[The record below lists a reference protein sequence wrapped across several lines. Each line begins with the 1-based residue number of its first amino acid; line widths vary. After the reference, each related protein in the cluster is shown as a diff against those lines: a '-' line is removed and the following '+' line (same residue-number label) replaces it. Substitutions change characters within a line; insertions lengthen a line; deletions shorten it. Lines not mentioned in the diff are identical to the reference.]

1 MIEQPCRPNAAA
13 LQSSATLPRWML
25 AAGVGVFVAGF
36 AWHGMWKVLPWER
49 LALSLVLAGLSLAV
63 AWPLHRFARWRWAT
77 ALAVPWVLALVLFAG
92 PLAVVAA
99 LALTAAAVVLGLLW
113 LPSTAPARLALA
125 ATAGLAL
132 IAGLGGWLLTL
143 PVHFAG
149 VWWGLVLGL
158 LAWRRRALLAVV
170 SASIDGWRAA
180 VDPSP
185 RWAALAIT
193 LLGLASTAC
202 WLPTMQVDDLAYH
215 LGLPTHLLMYGEY
228 RPDPSHQVWS
238 YAPWAGDAL
247 QGFAAVMAGA
257 DARGGVNAMWLLL
270 AAAAVW
276 SACTSLGARA
286 SERWAAV
293 ALFASMPP
301 LVWMAAGMQTELPA
315 TAVLAALVA
324 LIVLPLRDTDATV
337 GRGVRSGVVL
347 PGALLFAALFAIK
360 GAHVVSALPLVAY
373 AGWRHRAALPWR
385 HLPLALGLVLL
396 VGGSSYVQSWWH
408 TGNPVL
414 PLFNAVFQSPYF
426 PIDGNYRDDRWF
438 AGFGPTLPWQIVFD
452 TDRYVEAWNG
462 GLGFS
467 LVLLAGAG
475 MTALLRRETRGLAL
489 ALLLAAFAPLI
500 PMQYARYAYPGL
512 LLLVLVQVPHG
523 QALFG
528 SRLFGIAVLAACTV
542 NLAFQANA
550 SWLHHSAALKRV
562 IKSGG
567 DAAKVYPYYVPE
579 RVLLS
584 QIPAG
589 DPGLVLATNPSRAYI
604 AELGGRG
611 RAMLDHDPTLRA
623 ARTHAENDP
632 TGGAWA
638 TLLREHGIRW
648 VLVTPASAS
657 PALLAG
663 VQRYAERVSVVG
675 DAELWRARDGVTG
688 Q

>member
-1 MIEQPCRPNAAA
+1 MIDQPCRPDATA
-13 LQSSATLPRWML
+13 LQPSTTLPMWIL
-25 AAGVGVFVAGF
+25 AAGVGLFAAGF
-36 AWHGMWKVLPWER
+36 AWHGMWKFLPWER
-49 LALSLVLAGLSLAV
+49 LALSLVLAGLSTAV
-63 AWPLHRFARWRWAT
+63 AWPLQRFARWRWAT
-77 ALAVPWVLALVLFAG
+77 ALALPWVLALVVFAG
-92 PLAVVAA
+92 PLAVLAA
-99 LALTAAAVVLGLLW
+99 LALAAAAAVAGLPW
-113 LPSTAPARLALA
+113 LPSTVPARLALS
-125 ATAGLAL
+125 ATVGLAL
-132 IAGLGGWLLTL
+132 LAGLGGWLLTW
-143 PVHFAG
+143 PVHF
-149 VWWGLVLGL
+149 VWSWWGLVLGL
-158 LAWRRRALLAVV
+158 LAWRRKALDTAV
-170 SASIDGWRAA
+170 ATALNGWRAA
-180 VDPSP
+180 VDQSP

-215 LGLPTHLLMYGEY
+215 LGLPTHLLMHGEY
-228 RPDPSHQVWS
+228 RPDPAHQVWS

-257 DARGGVNAMWLLL
+257 DARGGVNALWLVL

-276 SACTSLGARA
+276 SACSSLGARA
-286 SERWAAV
+286 TERWAAV

-324 LIVLPLRDTDATV
+324 LIVLPAADSSAQRRL
-337 GRGVRSGVVL
+337 L
-347 PGALLFAALFAIK
+347 PGAILSGALFAIK
-360 GAHVVSALPLVAY
+360 GAHVVSALPLLAY
-373 AGWRHRAALPWR
+373 AGWRHR
-385 HLPLALGLVLL
+385 HGLPLRRLPMALGLVLL

-426 PIDGNYRDDRWF
+426 PVDGNYRDDRWF
-438 AGFGPTLPWQIVFD
+438 AGFGPALPWQLLFN
-452 TDRYVEAWNG
+452 TDRYVEAWDG

-467 LVLLAGAG
+467 LVLLSGAG
-475 MTALLRRETRGLAL
+475 VMALLRKETRGLAL
-489 ALLLAAFAPLI
+489 ALGLAALAPLI

-528 SRLFGIAVLAACTV
+528 ARLFGIAVLVACAI

-562 IKSGG
+562 IRSGG
-567 DAAKVYPYYVPE
+567 DAAKVYPHYVPE
-579 RVLLS
+579 RVLFS
-584 QIPAG
+584 QIPTEDA
-589 DPGLVLATNPSRAYI
+589 GLVLATNPSRGYV

-623 ARTHAENDP
+623 ARKHAENDP
-632 TGGAWA
+632 TGDAWA
-638 TLLREHGIRW
+638 GLLRVHGIRW
-648 VLVTPASAS
+648 VIVTPSSAS
-657 PALLAG
+657 PALMAG
-663 VQRYAERVSVVG
+663 VQRHAERVSVVG
-675 DAELWRARDGVTG
+675 DAELWRAKGGVSG

>member
-1 MIEQPCRPNAAA
+1 MIEQPCRPNEAA
-13 LQSSATLPRWML
+13 LQSSATLPRWIL
-25 AAGVGVFVAGF
+25 AAGVGLFVAGF

-77 ALAVPWVLALVLFAG
+77 ALAVPWVFALVLFAG
-92 PLAVVAA
+92 PLAVLAA
-99 LALTAAAVVLGLLW
+99 LALASAAAVLGLSW

-125 ATAGLAL
+125 GTVGLAL
-132 IAGLGGWLLTL
+132 IAGLGGWLLTW
-143 PVHFAG
+143 PVHFAWS
-149 VWWGLVLGL
+149 WWGLVLGL
-158 LAWRRRALLAVV
+158 LAWRRKTLLTVV

-185 RWAALAIT
+185 RWAGWAIT

-215 LGLPTHLLMYGEY
+215 LGLPTHLLMYGGY
-228 RPDPSHQVWS
+228 RPDPAHQVWS

-257 DARGGVNAMWLLL
+257 DARGAVNALWLVL

-276 SACTSLGARA
+276 SACGSLGARTA
-286 SERWAAV
+286 ERWAAV

-324 LIVLPLRDTDATV
+324 LIVLPAADRTP
-337 GRGVRSGVVL
+337 VRRLL
-347 PGALLFAALFAIK
+347 PGAILFGALFAIK
-360 GAHVVSALPLVAY
+360 GAHVVSALPLLAY
-373 AGWRHRAALPWR
+373 ASWRHRRGLPLR
-385 HLPLALGLVLL
+385 RLPLALGLVLL

-426 PIDGNYRDDRWF
+426 PVDGNYRDGRWF
-438 AGFGPTLPWQIVFD
+438 AGFGPALPWQLVFN
-452 TDRYVEAWNG
+452 TDRYVEAWDG

-467 LVLLAGAG
+467 LLLLSGAG
-475 MTALLRRETRGLAL
+475 MMALLRRETRGLAL
-489 ALLLAAFAPLI
+489 ALALAAFAPLI

-528 SRLFGIAVLAACTV
+528 ARLFGIAVLAACTI

-567 DAAKVYPYYVPE
+567 NAAKVYPYYVPE

-584 QIPAG
+584 QIPEG
-589 DPGLVLATNPSRAYI
+589 DHGLVLATNPSRAYI

-611 RAMLDHDPTLRA
+611 RGMLDHDPTLQA
-623 ARTHAENDP
+623 ARTLAENDSS
-632 TGGAWA
+632 GGAWA
-638 TLLREHGIRW
+638 TLLRQHGIRW
-648 VLVTPASAS
+648 VLVTPASAG